1 MWWKRFLITLY
12 IDIENREM
20 KKSLLTQKMENVHL
34 MLSFLPS
41 HSLNHYRLAI
51 SSLVSMSS
59 HCEEKYK
66 SKRHRYVPQNYK
78 CRWHNAWIYR
88 AVAIFQA
95 QLERTLMAGL
105 QRNNFLCKLCI
116 TWEMWRDEIRR
127 ESDRSEKMYD
137 VRAWEIKIKLLPIN
151 YSMKCGE

>member
-12 IDIENREM
+12 IENREL

-59 HCEEKYK
+59 HCVDMYK

-95 QLERTLMAGL
+95 KLEHTLLAGL
-105 QRNNFLCKLCI
+105 QKITLCELCI
-116 TWEMWRDEIRR
+116 TWEMCRDEMKR
-127 ESDRSEKMYD
+127 ERDRSEKMYD